1 MVSEVEIDNM
11 SIQESIKGIS
21 KQLADILDRMS
32 ALEMSVAEDAAH
44 LIEEEK

>member
-11 SIQESIKGIS
+11 SIQASIKGIS
-21 KQLADILDRMS
+21 KLLVDLADRMS
-32 ALEMSVAEDAAH
+32 ALEMIVAEDAAH

>member
-1 MVSEVEIDNM
+1 MVSEVEMDNV

-21 KQLADILDRMS
+21 KLLVDLADRLS

-44 LIEEEK
+44 LVEEE